1 MVQHNNNN
9 KKYIFLFSFFF
20 FLIFSPVYCLLDFAH
35 FVRNERAD
43 LRSFSRITTF
53 CKKKKLKIQIL
64 GNILYIY
71 LHFQIGKIDLQARSS
86 QRKTKNENKHLSP
99 PSLPHTHKIL

>member
-1 MVQHNNNN
+1 MVQHNN

-20 FLIFSPVYCLLDFAH
+20 LLIFSPVYCLLDFAH

-53 CKKKKLKIQIL
+53 CKKKKNLKIQIL

-86 QRKTKNENKHLSP
+86 QRKTKNENKHLSTL
-99 PSLPHTHKIL
+99 SPHPNTHKII